1 MDESENDA
9 FRERGASEH
18 QCSLDPR
25 SERKL
30 FPCFVNDDV
39 ASRSSAHTNMDMLC
53 TPRGLPETLQ
63 QDLTSASE
71 ECHVAMISRAH
82 SSLDDT
88 SLRWRH
94 DNHGSSRLEGPGRR
108 RSTRF
113 LRLKYSTPSLEEGR
127 TSPGLVS
134 LSSCTH
140 VPISMIHDVC
150 GAASRSH
157 ASTTTFLRL
166 RTVPSAEQQDA
177 AEAEAGLSSRGGNL
191 SDTSRTSGQGLGTL
205 MLTRHQVA
213 VHRVPLLNEP
223 LAQ

>member
-9 FRERGASEH
+9 VRERGAFEH

-88 SLRWRH
+88 GLRWRH
-94 DNHGSSRLEGPGRR
+94 DSHGFGRLEGHQSRSTWFLMIGAVCGVFVPEGTKAEKIRR
-108 RSTRF
+108 RVMH
-113 LRLKYSTPSLEEGR
+113 G
-127 TSPGLVS
+127 
-134 LSSCTH
+134 
-140 VPISMIHDVC
+140 
-150 GAASRSH
+150 GA
-157 ASTTTFLRL
+157 
-166 RTVPSAEQQDA
+166 
-177 AEAEAGLSSRGGNL
+177 
-191 SDTSRTSGQGLGTL
+191 
-205 MLTRHQVA
+205 
-213 VHRVPLLNEP
+213 
-223 LAQ
+223 